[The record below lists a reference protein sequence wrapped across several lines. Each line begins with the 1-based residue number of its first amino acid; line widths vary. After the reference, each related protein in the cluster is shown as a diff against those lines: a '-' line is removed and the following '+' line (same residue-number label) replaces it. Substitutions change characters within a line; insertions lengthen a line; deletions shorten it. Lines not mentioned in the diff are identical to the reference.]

1 MVSRPNYRIYHLT
14 GMLHYKTNHQ
24 SPKEVAE
31 DMYLSFTMS
40 TVALRLLSL
49 FINT

>member
-1 MVSRPNYRIYHLT
+1 
-14 GMLHYKTNHQ
+14 
-24 SPKEVAE
+24 
-31 DMYLSFTMS
+31 MS